1 MQPLSKAD
9 RSMSHQRPTYGNSPR
24 KARSPRSGSYFM
36 GWRLAAAIAPR
47 LVAGVIDPASR

>member
-1 MQPLSKAD
+1 MQTLSKAD